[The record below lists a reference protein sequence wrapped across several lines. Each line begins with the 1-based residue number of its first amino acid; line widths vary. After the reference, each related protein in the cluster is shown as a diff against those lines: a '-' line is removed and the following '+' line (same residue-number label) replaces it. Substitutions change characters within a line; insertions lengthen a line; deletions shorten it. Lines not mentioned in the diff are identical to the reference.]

1 MNNYRIFLNIIKNYP
16 LNDITLKEIK
26 FLLKY
31 GFMNENI
38 IYFKSVYPL
47 LLERKILTKKICYNI
62 KYFDA
67 FNFLLIHASIKP
79 SNYMFLKIMRCKN
92 YYVIPV
98 EHENINFIHIIHDT
112 NIVNEQLFK
121 RNFNSIS
128 DMNMNY
134 IYDFVFS
141 EKLLIFTDDYINK
154 GYEMIY
160 ELENLFCLNM
170 NEKRDVH
177 EIINIDNNVKK
188 RINALMFIKS
198 IQNMNTI
205 ISKVFN
211 NLGREIIT
219 FL

>member
-1 MNNYRIFLNIIKNYP
+1 MSHYYIFINIIKGYP
-16 LNDITLKEIK
+16 SNGMTLKEIK
-26 FLLKY
+26 KMLKY
-31 GFMNENI
+31 CFMKEDI
-38 IYFKSVYPL
+38 LYFKSTYPL
-47 LLERKILTKKICYNI
+47 LLEMKILTKKVCYNI
-62 KYFDA
+62 RYFDA
-67 FNFLLIHASIKP
+67 FNFLLLNSSIKP

-98 EHENINFIHIIHDT
+98 EHENINFIHIIHDS
-112 NIVNEQLFK
+112 NIGNEQLFK

-128 DMNMNY
+128 YMNKNY

-154 GYEMIY
+154 GYEIIY

-170 NEKRDVH
+170 NEKKNVH
-177 EIINIDNNVKK
+177 EIINIENNVKK

-198 IQNMNTI
+198 IQNMDRI

-211 NLGREIIT
+211 NLGREILT